1 MPRWTR
7 STTGTIYTPDPVAWE
22 SPLNRGLVGWWMGL
36 PHIAGGKTLYNLVQP
51 YHAAL
56 ASDATWQTG
65 NQGSFAATKFPN
77 GASTTSKAVFANDL
91 YSFNGSS
98 GKAPYTLAF
107 WFFVP
112 TSVANFAGLVWIAN
126 GTGYWGTQSFNN
138 TIQSFRVNGTST
150 IANATFTPGTW
161 AHFTTTFD
169 GLTIRTYLNS
179 APGGT
184 IASSLAMT
192 STNEVRFY
200 STGSSYAITNDAKIW
215 NRALSATE
223 IAAVYQ
229 DSRAGFP
236 ETIRRTRSS
245 SVFYLS
251 ISVGSLSLT
260 LDSATVTGSGTATT
274 PTPTTGGLN
283 LTLAS
288 LTTTAT
294 ATATVPTPT
303 SASLALTLDSLV
315 ITATATAEAPTFG
328 TGPTL
333 GYQSTSAVTGPRPA
347 WASAVLVTA
356 SPTYAVGRLTNA
368 DPKHAQGDPL

>member
-1 MPRWTR
+1 
-7 STTGTIYTPDPVAWE
+7 
-22 SPLNRGLVGWWMGL
+22 
-36 PHIAGGKTLYNLVQP
+36 
-51 YHAAL
+51 
-56 ASDATWQTG
+56 
-65 NQGSFAATKFPN
+65 
-77 GASTTSKAVFANDL
+77 
-91 YSFNGSS
+91 
-98 GKAPYTLAF
+98 
-107 WFFVP
+107 
-112 TSVANFAGLVWIAN
+112 
-126 GTGYWGTQSFNN
+126 
-138 TIQSFRVNGTST
+138 
-150 IANATFTPGTW
+150 
-161 AHFTTTFD
+161 
-169 GLTIRTYLNS
+169 
-179 APGGT
+179 
-184 IASSLAMT
+184 MT